1 MQMAS
6 LARDL
11 SMTSGRAVLVAS
23 ARRARV
29 PARDGNVGD
38 GGGGF
43 ARAHPRGGRLH
54 AHPDAFRDVTGVR
67 LGESRHARLERDGR
81 ARVAVD
87 EAVGVEDAP
96 EVLEGLLAPRL
107 AGARRRRGA
116 RGGARELP
124 HDSLRGSLN
133 ERPAKRGAVEERRH
147 LRSEHARK
155 PFKTCGRGSGEVS
168 DGARVGKRAEVAGR
182 GVSKKRTKADVGFM
196 PVSNRATAEA
206 TCAMAG
212 RGAER
217 WYRART
223 RRKSEGFA
231 LASG

>member
-1 MQMAS
+1 MLES
-6 LARDL
+6 
-11 SMTSGRAVLVAS
+11 
-23 ARRARV
+23 
-29 PARDGNVGD
+29 
-38 GGGGF
+38 
-43 ARAHPRGGRLH
+43 
-54 AHPDAFRDVTGVR
+54 FRD
-67 LGESRHARLERDGR
+67 
-81 ARVAVD
+81 
-87 EAVGVEDAP
+87 
-96 EVLEGLLAPRL
+96 
-107 AGARRRRGA
+107 
-116 RGGARELP
+116 
-124 HDSLRGSLN
+124 DSLRRSLN

-147 LRSEHARK
+147 LRSEHARE

-182 GVSKKRTKADVGFM
+182 GVSKKRTKLTWDLLPFHEQ
-196 PVSNRATAEA
+196 PPER